1 MTTLNLEVLATPNQM
16 ANPNNTDG
24 WLASKPNSLTWSSQR
39 HDFPWES
46 KRRWVESRGGSN
58 SRVKVGVEELIADPF
73 VCLRQLQQVSQPHP
87 NGMRHAL
94 VWSTWHGIAT
104 WRLHNNHH
112 SWTAKDLPLHWQ
124 HSGSLLLV
132 KQSTPTTGQ
141 RNYKR
146 QKKRKK
152 VTQENRLF
160 RKGQEEI
167 RCRSSPLQRILSMSP
182 SLALPTVLLGH
193 WHCVATEQQW
203 ISLLHIMT
211 EQQRISLLHNVWCTA
226 LQLNNWEF
234 HFYTMSNV
242 LHGNWTTEDFT
253 FMQCLMYCIATKQ
266 QRISLLHNVWCTV

>member
-1 MTTLNLEVLATPNQM
+1 MMSLSTYKVQGLAGEDESKCKRTHAGKRQKWYWQAKPSEQYHLVKLRLDHLYIFFQKMATLNLEVLATPNQM

-132 KQSTPTTGQ
+132 KQSTPTT
-141 RNYKR
+141 RT
-146 QKKRKK
+146 KK
-152 VTQENRLF
+152 L
-160 RKGQEEI
+160 
-167 RCRSSPLQRILSMSP
+167 
-182 SLALPTVLLGH
+182 
-193 WHCVATEQQW
+193 
-203 ISLLHIMT
+203 
-211 EQQRISLLHNVWCTA
+211 
-226 LQLNNWEF
+226 
-234 HFYTMSNV
+234 
-242 LHGNWTTEDFT
+242 
-253 FMQCLMYCIATKQ
+253 
-266 QRISLLHNVWCTV
+266 